1 MSIKTKILFW
11 FLFPTILI
19 SAATAVLCYYY
30 THNTIKQN
38 IFAQLEMAADE
49 LDMQVHTFLHDKR
62 MRTVDFSSDGLISSC
77 TEEITMKESR
87 KEHYTTTLNTHLT
100 ANKKSLNANIYEV
113 FILDLNGKV
122 IASTDKDHIG
132 KDESKEMY
140 FIKAEPLKAFASPQH
155 YDPRLRSNV
164 IAFSTVLLS
173 KAEREPIGI
182 VVNKIRWDDAKQ
194 YHEQD
199 YTLLT
204 LTAVNKTRIMDFS
217 SDGFIKNH
225 TEEIAWRKNKV
236 SYYANRLNAHLVNNK
251 MGLDTDI
258 IELFI
263 TDLGGTVISSTED
276 GQTGKD
282 VSGKKY
288 FSETMRRGYCIGD
301 LHYSPMFRQNTYEVA
316 KLLINKSGLKS
327 TGILVSRYSGDSLKR
342 ITRSG
347 ISEEFGGEN
356 RLEGLGETG
365 ELYIVNSDKLMITE
379 SRFIEHI
386 ILKQKVDTEGV
397 RTAFDNGAGMMGIYP
412 DYRGIPILGVS
423 RYVEEMDWVV
433 LAEKDV
439 SEAFA
444 PIVGLRNIVL
454 TMGIIGITAIVVI
467 AISIS
472 GGITKPINKLIAG
485 TRRIA
490 GGDLENPIA
499 LGKRRDELNELG
511 ESFNLMMKELGDSTA
526 ENKKLFL
533 LVKMGRDEWL
543 KTFDAITDIITIHD
557 KDFKI
562 LRANKSFY
570 EKFNIDKGQLPDKKC
585 YEIFHG
591 TDTPWNSCPLERS
604 IKSLKPEI
612 EEIEDPHMGGSF
624 LMSVYPLENE
634 SGEVYGFV
642 HLAKDI
648 TFQKKVERQLVENA
662 KELKTANTELES
674 FVYIVSH
681 DLKEPLFAIEGYTS
695 RLLKTHEDIIDDK
708 GKFYIN
714 RTKVNIE
721 KMSQKIQEIMEVLK
735 VGRVT
740 YNFKDKDSGV
750 IVREVVN
757 ALESKIAEHRI
768 NVSIQDN
775 LPIVRCDEKRM
786 RDILSN
792 LITNAIKFM
801 GEDKQRQI
809 KIGCD
814 GSGDYYK
821 FFVED
826 TGIGIREEYKEQIF
840 KIFKR
845 LNEVETEGTGV
856 GLAIAKKVVE
866 QHKGRIWV
874 DGPIKDGKG
883 SRFCFTIPAT
893 GETSGDQE
901 TQDDV

>member
-49 LDMQVHTFLHDKR
+49 LETRVHTFLHDKR
-62 MRTVDFSSDGLISSC
+62 MRTVDFSSDGLISDC
-77 TEEITMKESR
+77 TEEITMRESR
-87 KEHYTTTLNTHLT
+87 KEYHTAALNAHLT
-100 ANKKSLNANIYEV
+100 ANKKSLDANIYEV

-122 IASTDKDHIG
+122 IASTNENHIG
-132 KDESKEMY
+132 KDESKEIY
-140 FIKAEPLKAFASPQH
+140 FTRAEPLKAFVSPPP
-155 YDPRLRSNV
+155 YGPLVRSNV

-173 KAEREPIGI
+173 KNERKPIGI
-182 VVNKIRWDDAKQ
+182 IVNKIMMDYKWDGD
-194 YHEQD
+194 YEQD
-199 YTLLT
+199 YAL
-204 LTAVNKTRIMDFS
+204 LTAVNKTRIIDFS
-217 SDGFIKNH
+217 SDGFIRDS
-225 TEEIAWRKNKV
+225 TEGITWRKV
-236 SYYANRLNAHLVNNK
+236 RSRYYANRLNAHLVNNK
-251 MGLDTDI
+251 MPLDPDI

-263 TDLGGTVISSTED
+263 TDLNGSIISSTKE
-276 GQTGKD
+276 GQTGRD
-282 VSGKKY
+282 VSDERF
-288 FSETMRRGYCIGD
+288 FSQTTRKGYCISD
-301 LHYSPMFRQNTYEVA
+301 LHYTPLFRQNTYEIA
-316 KLLINKSGLKS
+316 KLLTNKRGLKS
-327 TGILVSRYSGDSLKR
+327 IGMLVGRYSGDSLKR

-347 ISEEFGGEN
+347 TSVDLSGEN

-365 ELYIVNSDKLMITE
+365 ELYIVNSHKLMITE
-379 SRFIEHI
+379 SRFIGDT
-386 ILKQKVDTEGV
+386 ILKLKVDTEGV
-397 RTAFDNGAGMMGIYP
+397 VTAFDNGVGMVGIYP
-412 DYRGIPILGVS
+412 DYRDIPILGVS
-423 RYVEEMDWVV
+423 RYIEEMDWVV

-444 PIVGLRNIVL
+444 PIAGLRNIVL
-454 TMGIIGITAIVVI
+454 TMGVIGIAAIVVI
-467 AISIS
+467 AVVIST
-472 GGITKPINKLIAG
+472 GITRPINRLIEG
-485 TRRIA
+485 TKRIA

-499 LGKRRDELNELG
+499 LGKKRDELNELG
-511 ESFNLMMKELGDSTA
+511 ESFNLMMKELGDASA
-526 ENKKLFL
+526 ENKQLFL
-533 LVKMGRDEWL
+533 LVKRGRDEWL

-557 KDFKI
+557 KEFKI
-562 LRANKSFY
+562 LRANNSFY
-570 EKFNIDKGQLPDKKC
+570 EKFNIDKGQLPDKRC
-585 YEIFHG
+585 YEIFHN
-591 TDTPWNSCPLERS
+591 TDSPLRSCPLDKS

-612 EEIEDPHMGGSF
+612 EEIDDPNMGGVF
-624 LMSVYPLENE
+624 LVSVYPLEDE
-634 SGEVYGFV
+634 KGEVYGFV

-695 RLLKTHEDIIDDK
+695 RLLKTHKDAIDDK

-721 KMSQKIQEIMEVLK
+721 KMSQKIQEIMDVLK

-757 ALESKIAEHRI
+757 ALESKIAKHRI

-775 LPIVRCDEKRM
+775 LPIVLCDEKRM
-786 RDILSN
+786 RDVLSN

-809 KIGCD
+809 KIGYD
-814 GSGDYYK
+814 RSGDYYK

-856 GLAIAKKVVE
+856 GLAIVKKIVE
-866 QHKGRIWV
+866 QHKGRIWIE
-874 DGPIKDGKG
+874 GPVKDGRG
-883 SRFCFTIPAT
+883 SRFCFTIPVTREA
-893 GETSGDQE
+893 
-901 TQDDV
+901 